1 MNDLKNIKLDLIIIG
16 AGIMGLWLLNK
27 LSQLGYQVALLE
39 NKSIGGVQTM
49 ASQGIIHGGTKYA
62 LTGHLSDAAA
72 GISQMTNVWAECVKG
87 TGEIDLSQVKIL
99 SNKHYLWT
107 RGLFTAGLKSFIS
120 SKLLASDSQVLKF
133 KDYPEVF
140 KNKLF
145 SGSLCECEE
154 TVFDVPSLIKILS
167 EKYRN
172 NILWAEDERTQ
183 YLWSENK
190 KNLEGIKINNI
201 KLQASQYIFTAGE
214 GTEDLL
220 KNLESPENLEKIK
233 MQKRP
238 LHMVY
243 LKSEKILPEI
253 YAHCVDAGTK
263 PRITITTHY
272 ADDGKMVW
280 YLGGELAE
288 SGVNKNQ
295 KEQIDFAKLELEK
308 LLPWVDLSC
317 AEFSSFYINRA
328 EVWSEN
334 KARPDGPFVKKINNF
349 QIVWPTKLTFAPQA
363 ANLVLENL
371 EKPQG
376 LAISDF
382 SGIKKAPL
390 LAALWNE

>member
-1 MNDLKNIKLDLIIIG
+1 MSNKIIKLDVIIIG
-16 AGIMGLWLLNK
+16 AGIAGLWLLNR

-39 NKSIGGVQTM
+39 NKSIGGLQTM

-62 LTGHLSDAAA
+62 LTGNLSEAAA
-72 GISQMTNVWAECVKG
+72 GISKMTDVWAECVKG
-87 TGEIDLSQVKIL
+87 SGEIDLSKVRIL
-99 SNKHYLWT
+99 SKSHYLWT
-107 RGLFTAGLKSFIS
+107 RGLFTSGLKSFIS

-133 KDYPEVF
+133 KNYPEVF

-167 EKYRN
+167 EKYRD
-172 NILWAEDERTQ
+172 NILWAEDENTE
-183 YLWSENK
+183 YLWAENQK
-190 KNLEGIKINNI
+190 KLEGIKINNI
-201 KLQASQYIFTAGE
+201 KLEAAQYIFTAGE
-214 GTEDLL
+214 GAEDLL
-220 KNLESPENLEKIK
+220 KNMKDFEKIK

-243 LKSEKILPEI
+243 LKSEKTLPEI
-253 YAHCVDAGTK
+253 YAHCVDSGTK

-349 QIVWPTKLTFAPQA
+349 QVVWPTKLTFAPQA

-371 EKPQG
+371 EKPGG
-376 LAISDF
+376 LDISDF

-390 LAALWNE
+390 LAALWNA